1 MKHELLACCMEV
13 RRTQSVPPFIAQF
26 MEMVD
31 GNNCFEV
38 HHCELLK
45 PSVSVA
51 LLRRLPFPFWRPLP
65 TEEGLPFPRRGG
77 RLSESLCGMKR
88 NSRKEIERVV
98 CHRAQ
103 SAFHCPRNVLLEH
116 KRLKLL
122 KYWTWQ
128 FLVVRHVCSILII
141 TLQLLGLY
149 TSRVSWTFTFILKF
163 FSLHGIICLGH
174 ILSLVCQG
182 VGRSQASC

>member
-128 FLVVRHVCSILII
+128 FLVV
-141 TLQLLGLY
+141 
-149 TSRVSWTFTFILKF
+149 
-163 FSLHGIICLGH
+163 SLHGIICLGH